1 MNDLPKTMKALV
13 PMATVTIGWKP
24 PILFPNAGRTTS

>member
-13 PMATVTIGWKP
+13 AYGWKP